1 MRAHEV
7 RNLAHSLNPLS
18 ARCCFSI
25 SAENIRKPKGFL
37 MFSGGKEKQYRAAM
51 GEYVSIKLPMINH
64 KQGNKEYGNSKID

>member
-7 RNLAHSLNPLS
+7 HNLAHSLNPLS

-25 SAENIRKPKGFL
+25 SPENIRKPKGFL

-51 GEYVSIKLPMINH
+51 GE
-64 KQGNKEYGNSKID
+64 